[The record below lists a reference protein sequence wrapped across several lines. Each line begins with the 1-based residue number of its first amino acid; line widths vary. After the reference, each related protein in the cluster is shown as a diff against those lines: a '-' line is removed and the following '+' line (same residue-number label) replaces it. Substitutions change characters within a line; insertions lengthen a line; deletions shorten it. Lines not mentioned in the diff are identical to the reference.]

1 VTDYYRRLKK
11 LLDELEANKD
21 VIPELSKEKRLF
33 AELLLLKKGVLL
45 EAAREV
51 SA

>member
-1 VTDYYRRLKK
+1 VTDCYRRLKK
-11 LLDELEANKD
+11 LLEELEANRD
-21 VIPELSKEKRLF
+21 VIPELPKEKRLL

-45 EAAREV
+45 EAAKEV